1 MDYILN
7 INGIGMRYVDYE
19 LDRSYVQEI
28 DAFRQENHLSWETL
42 FFDFIYQKP
51 FQLLE
56 KSGFQDREKVQFAY
70 MINAG
75 NRLQIKRKNTTIAR
89 ITTDQLLQQNTLFPM
104 YQVQIANKKAP
115 LTEEKVC
122 FRILQ
127 QEVGQLAK
135 FSFSA
140 EKFHWESLSFT
151 LQPFNHS
158 FYITDVYFQNEKL
171 ISQLSDTV
179 VQSNAVLL
187 V

>member
-1 MDYILN
+1 MGN
-7 INGIGMRYVDYE
+7 YV
-19 LDRSYVQEI
+19 
-28 DAFRQENHLSWETL
+28 
-42 FFDFIYQKP
+42 FDFIYQKP

-89 ITTDQLLQQNTLFPM
+89 ITTDKLLQQNTLFPI
-104 YQVQIANKKAP
+104 YQVQLLDKQAP
-115 LTEEKVC
+115 LLTDCVR

-127 QEVGQLAK
+127 QEVGQIAK

-140 EKFHWESLSFT
+140 TAFSWELLSFSIQQLT
-151 LQPFNHS
+151 QDYF
-158 FYITDVYFQNEKL
+158 ITDIYFQNEKL

-179 VQSNAVLL
+179 VQSNAVFLL
-187 V
+187 E